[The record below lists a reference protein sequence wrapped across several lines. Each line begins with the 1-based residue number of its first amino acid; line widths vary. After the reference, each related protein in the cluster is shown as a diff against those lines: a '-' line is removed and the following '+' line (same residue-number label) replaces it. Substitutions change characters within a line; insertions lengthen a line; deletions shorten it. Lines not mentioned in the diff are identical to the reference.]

1 LGFTLEPLAIPPL
14 LFALCFHEFSHA
26 LTANRLGDPTA
37 AAQGRLTLNPL
48 RHLDPMGTLLLF
60 FAGFGWARP
69 VPVNPLNLRNPRRD
83 MLWIAAAGPAS
94 NLAVALLSGLLLRA
108 VVPILGGTGS
118 LGGYAT
124 SMLIYSLQINLVLA
138 VFNLIPLP
146 PLDGAAVVRGLL
158 PLAQVGAWSRI
169 ESVGPIFLLVLVGSR
184 FILGF
189 SLLSLII
196 GPPIRALSSLFTL
209 GLMG

>member
-1 LGFTLEPLAIPPL
+1 MGFTLEPLAIPPL
-14 LFALCFHEFSHA
+14 LFALCFHEYSHA
-26 LTANRLGDPTA
+26 LTAYRLGDPTA

-69 VPVNPLNLRNPRRD
+69 VPVNPANLRSPRRD

-94 NLAVALLSGLLLRA
+94 NLALALVSGLLLRLI
-108 VVPILGGTGS
+108 VPMLHTPGGLGGSG
-118 LGGYAT
+118 A

-146 PLDGAAVVRGLL
+146 PLDGSAVVRGLL
-158 PLAQVGAWSRI
+158 PLAQVQAWSRV
-169 ESVGPIFLLVLVGSR
+169 EAVGPVLLLVLVGSGY
-184 FILGF
+184 ILKF

-209 GLMG
+209 GLLG